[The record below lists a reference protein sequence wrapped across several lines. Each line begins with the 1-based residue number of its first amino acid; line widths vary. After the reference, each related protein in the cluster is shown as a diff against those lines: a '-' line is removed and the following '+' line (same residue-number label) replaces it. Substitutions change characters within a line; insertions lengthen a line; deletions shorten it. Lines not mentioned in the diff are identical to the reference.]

1 MSSEINIP
9 AFIIII
15 LSVPGDFMN
24 IKIHGCVGGTA
35 VREDMRILQDGVHI
49 VVGTPGKE
57 ITSFSLN

>member
-1 MSSEINIP
+1 
-9 AFIIII
+9 
-15 LSVPGDFMN
+15 MN